1 MHVHRLE
8 VRLLGP
14 NPLPTSYDLSKLL
27 YFLLFQG
34 PLVLHGDISMVSP
47 PFFKDF
53 LELDELYVLCV
64 QDNACYNEE
73 FKFHLE

>member
-1 MHVHRLE
+1 
-8 VRLLGP
+8 
-14 NPLPTSYDLSKLL
+14 
-27 YFLLFQG
+27 
-34 PLVLHGDISMVSP
+34 MVSP

-53 LELDELYVLCV
+53 LELDELYFLCV